1 MYRHELGN
9 QKLFAGQIPVPV
21 SIDHQTYQVYE
32 AKTHVFT
39 ARHSLGANESVTYL
53 MSIPE
58 GVYPH
63 VKFSIKSYG
72 NTLLDVYKNC
82 TTSDD
87 GAAVSNVYNCN
98 FAASSRNSSSVAF
111 YHQPTISA
119 STRVYNGMSMLGVA
133 SNADLPESF
142 EVIGDQ
148 STKMAF
154 TITSDASSN
163 KIVLTVLWSESG
175 DEFEGSSESSSSESA
190 SVSSS
195 TPSSDSSESST
206 GSSQTGVSSASSVSA
221 SSVSASSAS
230 SNSSS
235 SNSSSSG
242 SSQTDVSSA
251 STASTASVSS
261 ASSNSSSSSSSS
273 S

>member
-1 MYRHELGN
+1 MLRHELGN
-9 QKLFAGQIPVPV
+9 QKLFAGQVPIPVNT
-21 SIDHQTYQVYE
+21 DYDLYQIFE
-32 AKTHVFT
+32 ARTHCFSV
-39 ARHSLGANESVTYL
+39 RHSLASGESATYL

-58 GVYPH
+58 SVYPH
-63 VKFSIKSYG
+63 IKWSVRSYG
-72 NTLLDVYKNC
+72 NCLIDVYKNV
-82 TTSDD
+82 TASDN
-87 GAAVSNVYNCN
+87 GAAVSNTVNLN
-98 FAASSRNSSSVAF
+98 FAASSRNASSVVF
-111 YHQPTISA
+111 YHTPTISA
-119 STRVYNGMSMLGVA
+119 STIAYRGLSMLGCP
-133 SNADLPESF
+133 SNADGAQNF
-142 EVIGDQ
+142 RVIAEP
-148 STKMAF
+148 STKIAW
-154 TITSDASSN
+154 TITSEANSN
-163 KIVLTVLWSESG
+163 KFVLEVVYSEGSS
-175 DEFEGSSESSSSESA
+175 EWEGSSESSSSESA